1 MDFASEGQEKA
12 RLEQAAETT
21 ATAYEKDK
29 AEMASVTELVFQL
42 YVNLLTEKAR
52 QSLTKIMSE

>member
-1 MDFASEGQEKA
+1 MTH
-12 RLEQAAETT
+12 LTQAEMNVSA
-21 ATAYEKDK
+21 AYEKDK